1 MNKKAL
7 IPIFLLLAVG
17 VFFSFRLTADKNAA
31 ELFNNEEKLNIEPFE
46 APDDATLTKNQAIQQ
61 TIMRVIQEGHFSPK
75 EINDDF
81 AKKVFNKYLEM
92 SDYGKL
98 FFTQGDND
106 EFSSY
111 ESKVDDEIQNGT
123 TEFCDAVI
131 AKTKSRRKD
140 AENYCLEALKNPF
153 TFSNMDEI
161 ELDGKKLSW
170 CKDEDALKARWFL
183 SMKFRTLSRLT
194 ELKEAQASSKDSK
207 EKLKTVDTLEKE
219 ARTSV
224 QKNMTSFF
232 KRLNKISDGDYFAS
246 YINSICH
253 VIDPHTDFF
262 PPKDKQRFDEEISGT
277 FYGIGAVLS
286 IEDGN
291 CKIQQIVTGSPCW
304 KGGKLKNGDIIL
316 KVAQAAEDPVDI
328 YGWDLEDIVS
338 IIRGKEG
345 SEVRLS
351 VKHVDGSMEVIS
363 IKRGKVQME
372 DTFAKSVILKNNGIS
387 IGYILLP
394 EFYADFNAKD
404 GNGRRCAKDMEK
416 EIQKLKSENVNGII
430 VDLRGN
436 GGGSLNDVVEIGGM
450 FVDKGPIVQVK
461 SKGAAAQPLDDNASG
476 ILYDGPLTILVNQ
489 GSASASEILAAAMQD
504 YKRAVIL
511 GATSFGKGTVQ
522 RVFSLEDFYQGDP
535 NLFPFGSVKLTLQK
549 FYRING
555 GSTQLKGVTPDVALP
570 DLYELMDVGERK
582 DENSMAWDQVAKAD
596 YKPFKSNVDL
606 NTLIEASKKRVQSDG
621 AFKLISQNALR
632 VKKQSDDNR
641 YSLNEKKYLNQI
653 KDAKDFAKQM
663 EEADKTKKLLVVDN
677 LANEKPKASDTVAV
691 KKNDDWI
698 KLVKKDPYINEAS
711 NVIADWVKAIKNTP
725 LGTINKDLN

>member
-1 MNKKAL
+1 
-7 IPIFLLLAVG
+7 
-17 VFFSFRLTADKNAA
+17 
-31 ELFNNEEKLNIEPFE
+31 
-46 APDDATLTKNQAIQQ
+46 
-61 TIMRVIQEGHFSPK
+61 
-75 EINDDF
+75 
-81 AKKVFNKYLEM
+81 
-92 SDYGKL
+92 
-98 FFTQGDND
+98 
-106 EFSSY
+106 
-111 ESKVDDEIQNGT
+111 
-123 TEFCDAVI
+123 
-131 AKTKSRRKD
+131 
-140 AENYCLEALKNPF
+140 
-153 TFSNMDEI
+153 MDEI

-194 ELKEAQASSKDSK
+194 ELKEAQASSKIQK

-316 KVAQAAEDPVDI
+316 KVAQGADDPVDI

-351 VKHVDGSMEVIS
+351 VKHLDGSMEVIS

-461 SKGAAAQPLDDNASG
+461 SKGAAAQPLDDNAGG

-522 RVFSLEDFYQGDP
+522 RVFSLEDFYQGDLIYFHLVP
-535 NLFPFGSVKLTLQK
+535 
-549 FYRING
+549 
-555 GSTQLKGVTPDVALP
+555 
-570 DLYELMDVGERK
+570 
-582 DENSMAWDQVAKAD
+582 
-596 YKPFKSNVDL
+596 L
-606 NTLIEASKKRVQSDG
+606 N
-621 AFKLISQNALR
+621 
-632 VKKQSDDNR
+632 
-641 YSLNEKKYLNQI
+641 
-653 KDAKDFAKQM
+653 
-663 EEADKTKKLLVVDN
+663 
-677 LANEKPKASDTVAV
+677 
-691 KKNDDWI
+691 
-698 KLVKKDPYINEAS
+698 
-711 NVIADWVKAIKNTP
+711 
-725 LGTINKDLN
+725 